1 MSNQDFVI
9 GIDIGGTNTKVGLV
23 DRKAKI
29 HVHFD
34 LPTQSEKPASDL
46 FKRIFYKLDE
56 YYKQFSVNA
65 NILGIGIGAP
75 NGNYF
80 TGSIENPPNLK
91 WSSVN
96 LVELAKEHMNVP
108 VAVTNDANAAALGE
122 MLFGVAREMKNFI
135 EVTLGTGLGSGIIVN
150 GELVYGHDGFAGEMG
165 HVIVE
170 KNGRLC
176 GCGRRGCLETYVS
189 ANGLRRTVFEML
201 ANDNGLDEQ
210 SSLQNI
216 PFNDLTS
223 KMVYDAALEGDPIA
237 LKSFEY
243 TGRILGEALADAV
256 AYFSPEAII
265 LFGGLAAAGDF
276 IFIPTKKHMEKN
288 LLSIYKNKVKI
299 LPSGL
304 PESDA
309 AILGSAALIW
319 NELER

>member
-1 MSNQDFVI
+1 MPENEFVI

-29 HVHFD
+29 HAHFD
-34 LPTQSEKPASDL
+34 LPTNSEKPAADL
-46 FKRIFYKLDE
+46 FERIFKKLDE
-56 YYKQFSVNA
+56 HFQQFSIQA
-65 NILGIGIGAP
+65 NIQGIGIGAP

-80 TGSIENPPNLK
+80 TGGIEDPPNLK
-91 WSSVN
+91 WGSVN
-96 LVELAKEHMNVP
+96 LVELAREHLNVP

-150 GELVYGHDGFAGEMG
+150 GQLVYGHDGYAGEMG

-189 ANGLRRTVFEML
+189 ATGLRRTVFEFL
-201 ANDNGLDEQ
+201 ANENEDSVLRD
-210 SSLQNI
+210 I

-223 KMVYDAALEGDPIA
+223 KMVYDAALKGDPIA
-237 LKSFEY
+237 LQSFAY
-243 TGRILGEALADAV
+243 TGKILGEALADAV
-256 AYFSPEAII
+256 AYFSPEAVV

-288 LLSIYKNKVKI
+288 LLSVYRNKVKI
-299 LPSGL
+299 IPSGL

-309 AILGSAALIW
+309 AILGAAALIW
-319 NELER
+319 NELEQ

>member
-1 MSNQDFVI
+1 MPTFWALVSVHLTATISQAASKIPQFKVGQCESGRIGQRTHECAGGSNQRCQC
-9 GIDIGGTNTKVGLV
+9 GSPG
-23 DRKAKI
+23 R
-29 HVHFD
+29 
-34 LPTQSEKPASDL
+34 
-46 FKRIFYKLDE
+46 
-56 YYKQFSVNA
+56 NA
-65 NILGIGIGAP
+65 
-75 NGNYF
+75 
-80 TGSIENPPNLK
+80 
-91 WSSVN
+91 
-96 LVELAKEHMNVP
+96 
-108 VAVTNDANAAALGE
+108 
-122 MLFGVAREMKNFI
+122 FGVAREMKNFI

-276 IFIPTKKHMEKN
+276 IFIPTKKHMEKIFS
-288 LLSIYKNKVKI
+288 LFTKI
-299 LPSGL
+299 KSKYCLPVCRRAM
-304 PESDA
+304 PPF
-309 AILGSAALIW
+309 
-319 NELER
+319 

>member
-1 MSNQDFVI
+1 MSAQDFVI

-34 LPTQSEKPASDL
+34 LPTQSEKPAGDL

-56 YYKQFSVNA
+56 YYKQFSVKA

-91 WSSVN
+91 WGSVN
-96 LVELAKEHMNVP
+96 LVELAKEHLDVP
-108 VAVTNDANAAALGE
+108 VVVTNDANAAALGE
-122 MLFGVAREMKNFI
+122 MHFGVARGMKNFI

-150 GELVYGHDGFAGEMG
+150 GELVYGHDGYAGEMG

-189 ANGLRRTVFEML
+189 ATGLRRTVFEIL
-201 ANDNGLDEQ
+201 ADDNGSEEGSMLK
-210 SSLQNI
+210 NI

-223 KMVYDAALEGDPIA
+223 KMVYDAALEGDPVA

-256 AYFSPEAII
+256 AYFSPEAIV

-276 IFIPTKKHMEKN
+276 IFIPTKEHMEKN

-299 LPSGL
+299 IPSGL